1 MDFCS
6 VINKLTYR
14 HDIMALQKIDKEYCL
29 TDDSVNVYGYRCL
42 TEGFKVERFK
52 PAIGLLMHNRERGVA
67 VKWEDLRFDGDKLF
81 AKPVINT
88 TAFPDL
94 AQQIED
100 GFYDGASCGKIVALA
115 WSDEPEMKLAGQT
128 GITVTEWFPRE
139 ISIVDIPGNYNA
151 LANLYDEADNV
162 LMDLSDNKQVFNNNQ
177 NQNEMPE
184 LNLTADQKKL
194 LDLKDDATT
203 EHVGVVLTDLV
214 DKAKRTDK
222 AEKDLADLKAETTGK
237 EVEAILTQGMTDR
250 KLTKD
255 LADKLRVTYKENP
268 TGLKDLVD
276 GMHAQVIVSGE
287 GDDTIPEK
295 YAGKSFNDLYVSG
308 DLADVKKN
316 YPEFYKTLKN
326 Q

>member
-1 MDFCS
+1 
-6 VINKLTYR
+6 
-14 HDIMALQKIDKEYCL
+14 MALKKIDKEYCL
-29 TDDSVNVYGYRCL
+29 TDNSVNVYGYRCL
-42 TEGFKVERFK
+42 TEGFQADRFK

-67 VKWEDLRFDGDKLF
+67 VKWEDLRVDGDKLWG
-81 AKPVINT
+81 KPVVNT

-100 GFYDGASCGKIVALA
+100 GFYDGASCGKIVALE
-115 WSDEPEMKLAGQT
+115 WSDEPEMKIEGQT
-128 GITVTEWFPRE
+128 GITVTKWFPRE

-184 LNLTADQKKL
+184 LNLTAEQKKL
-194 LDLKDDATT
+194 LDLKDDATP
-203 EHVGVVLTDLV
+203 EHVGVVLADLV

-237 EVEAILTQGMTDR
+237 EVEAILTKGMDDK

-255 LADKLRVTYKENP
+255 LADKLRVTYKGNP
-268 TGLKDLVD
+268 EGLKDLVD
-276 GMHAQVIVSGE
+276 AMPAQQIIDTKEGE
-287 GDDTIPEK
+287 DVPEK
-295 YAGKSFNDLYVSG
+295 YKGKSFNDLYVTG
-308 DLADVKKN
+308 DLADVKAN
-316 YPEFYKTLKN
+316 YPEFYKTLKK

>member
-1 MDFCS
+1 
-6 VINKLTYR
+6 
-14 HDIMALQKIDKEYCL
+14 MAQQKIDKEYCL
-29 TDDSVNVYGYRCL
+29 TDNSVNVYGYRCL
-42 TEGFKVERFK
+42 TEGFQMDRFK

-67 VKWEDLRFDGDKLF
+67 VKWEDLRLDGDKLF
-81 AKPVINT
+81 GKPVINT

-115 WSDEPEMKLAGQT
+115 WSDEPDMKLPGQT

-162 LMDLSDNKQVFNNNQ
+162 LMDLSDNKQHIINNQ
-177 NQNEMPE
+177 NQTQMPD
-184 LNLTADQKKL
+184 LNLTTEHKKL

-203 EHVGVVLTDLV
+203 EHVGVVLADLV

-222 AEKDLADLKAETTGK
+222 AEKDLLDLKAETTGK

-250 KLTKD
+250 KVTKD
-255 LADKLRVTYKENP
+255 LSDKLRVTYAGNP

-276 GMHAQVIVSGE
+276 GMHAQVILVGSEVAGE
-287 GDDTIPEK
+287 IPEK
-295 YAGKSFNDLYVSG
+295 YVGKSFNDLYLSN

-316 YPEFYKTLKN
+316 YPDFYKTLVK